1 MLSKERIDELAQL
14 QKNLGYTFENILL
27 LNKALTHKSY
37 VNEKSEA
44 IKNNE
49 RFEFLGDSVL
59 DMIVSH
65 YMVKTFQDFSEGLLS
80 KIRAAVVNE
89 ACLAGLAR
97 EVHLGD
103 YLLLG
108 RGEDLTGGRDKN
120 SILANAFEAVAGAIY
135 FDSNLETAYDILL
148 PKLKKEIAQ
157 YAKTSRFRDFKSELQ
172 HFSQNTLNCIPFYK
186 VVKESGPDH
195 EKQFEVAVR
204 TNGEEQGRG
213 VGRSK
218 KEAEQAAAR
227 NALERL
233 NSDFQSNGT

>member
-1 MLSKERIDELAQL
+1 MLSKERIDELVEL
-14 QKNLGYTFENILL
+14 QANLGYTFRDNLL

-59 DMIVSH
+59 DVVVSH

-89 ACLAGLAR
+89 SCLAGLAR
-97 EVHLGD
+97 EIHLGQ

-108 RGEDLTGGRDKN
+108 RGEELTGGRDKN
-120 SILANAFEAVAGAIY
+120 SILANAFEAVAGAVY
-135 FDSNLETAYDILL
+135 FDSNLETAYDVFL
-148 PKLKKEIAQ
+148 PKLKGEIGQ
-157 YAKTSRFRDFKSELQ
+157 YAETSLFRDFKSELQ
-172 HFSQNTLNCIPFYK
+172 QFAQTNLNCIPHYK
-186 VVKESGPDH
+186 VVNETGPDH
-195 EKQFEVAVR
+195 EKQFEVVVR
-204 TNGEEQGRG
+204 TNGDEQGKG
-213 VGRSK
+213 SGRSK

-227 NALERL
+227 NALEHL
-233 NSDFQSNGT
+233 NPKNPNHGA